1 VRCYGNATPH
11 YGNATPHYGN
21 ATPHYGNVARCYDI
35 AAPHYGNAA
44 PRYGNAAPRYGNAAP
59 RYGHTNGLVIL
70 CFSLFTLFSFFQMA
84 NIYFLPGGDD
94 ERNTWLDNFAAKLPL
109 YGAKYGISAAD
120 MQAVQ
125 NGHAWWA
132 AILTYQSQFMSYGN
146 TITAFK
152 AALRNGLEAGATLS
166 PLTVPSPTLPDTKPQ
181 PGIFALVSSLAN
193 TIKNSPDY
201 SVADGNDLG
210 IEGTPQA
217 KPDPSTLVPD
227 LSVVR
232 GSGGHP
238 ELKWHKQNMPML
250 DICVDRSQGK
260 GWEKL
265 DTSDQNRYTDTH
277 ELPPAG
283 SAAVWRYKAI
293 YKHKGAQVGQWC
305 EPVPVSVMGGV

>member
-1 VRCYGNATPH
+1 MATQP
-11 YGNATPHYGN
+11 
-21 ATPHYGNVARCYDI
+21 
-35 AAPHYGNAA
+35 
-44 PRYGNAAPRYGNAAP
+44 
-59 RYGHTNGLVIL
+59 
-70 CFSLFTLFSFFQMA
+70 
-84 NIYFLPGGDD
+84 FLPSGDD

-109 YGAKYGISAAD
+109 YTIKYGISD
-120 MQAVQ
+120 DDLKAVQ
-125 NGHAWWA
+125 TGQAWWA
-132 AILTYQSQFMSYGN
+132 AILTYQSQFIKYAN

-152 AALRNGLEAGATLS
+152 AALRNGLDDGATLS
-166 PLTVPSPTLPDTKPQ
+166 PLTVPTPTLPTAPAE
-181 PGIFALVSSLAN
+181 PGIFALVSNIAS
-193 TIKNSPDY
+193 TIKNNKKY

-210 IEGTPQA
+210 IEGSPLP
-217 KPDPSTLVPD
+217 KPDPNTLVPD